1 MTKIIAVCNQKGG
14 VGKTTTSIN
23 LSTVLAT
30 SGKRVLLV
38 DIDPQGNA
46 TSGLGLDKHAI
57 TASAYDI
64 LLDGAQASAVIQKT
78 FVENLS
84 IIPANDSLAGAE
96 VELVGSMG
104 REFRLRK
111 ALATISHDYDFII
124 IDCPPSLGLLTV
136 NALSAALSVLIPVQ
150 CEYYALEGLAQL
162 SSTITLVRENLNPQL
177 AIEGV
182 LMTMADYRTKHTNEV
197 IAEVRKAF
205 GNKVYET
212 VIPRNVKLTEAPSFG
227 KPITLYD
234 KHSIGAQKYQA
245 FAEEV
250 LGVKKAATVEQPGI
264 EPANTL
270 ANNVLQE
277 NTEKR
282 ADAVVSDPI
291 S

>member
-1 MTKIIAVCNQKGG
+1 MLKIVAICNQKGG
-14 VGKTTTSIN
+14 VGKTTTAIN
-23 LSTVLAT
+23 LSTVLAL

-46 TSGLGLDKHAI
+46 TSGLGLDKHAV
-57 TASAYDI
+57 TASSYDI

-78 FVENLS
+78 AIANLS

-96 VELVGSMG
+96 VELVGAMG

-111 ALATISHDYDFII
+111 TLASVMHDYDYAI

-136 NALSAALSVLIPVQ
+136 NALSAAHSVLIPVQ

-177 AIEGV
+177 GIEGV

-205 GNKVYET
+205 QNKVYET

-234 KHSIGAQKYQA
+234 KHSIGAQKYQS
-245 FAEEV
+245 FAEEF
-250 LGVKKAATVEQPGI
+250 LGIKKA
-264 EPANTL
+264 TL
-270 ANNVLQE
+270 PEKVSRDSSNAIPENELQKQQE
-277 NTEKR
+277 TS
-282 ADAVVSDPI
+282 ADTAVTDPV
-291 S
+291 